1 MIFLSDKAET
11 VFNLLR
17 LVAKIAGNLTLEE
30 ISRFRRNDEV
40 NSDG

>member
-17 LVAKIAGNLTLEE
+17 LVAKIAGNLTPKK